1 MSDPEV
7 QAALRAAR
15 AQGGGAAWLR
25 AAAALARLQRWD
37 EAGAALLEAA
47 AGGHAV
53 GEAAAAL
60 EPGGLAAF
68 EAALLP
74 GAEAHVLDWG
84 PDGRELYL
92 ADGEAVWRH
101 VIETGARQRLAALPA
116 PAAALGAGPAP
127 AALLLGLLGD
137 DGGLYGC
144 HAVAWL
150 ELATGCVRQSGWASG
165 RAPRGALAWDAAT
178 GAAIWCDGEGA
189 EALRVD
195 QPALDP
201 SRSWGRRRV
210 RWRAARAPSAAD
222 RVGWVTQLGRAGLA
236 SWRVGDREPR
246 RVLVGLTEPAA
257 AGLEDVRLLAAGGD
271 RAVVC
276 AGGVARLRGA
286 AGELG
291 RAPLPPSEEAWR
303 ALASPSG
310 RFVALLLRD
319 DALLLLDLLL
329 GERRR
334 FPLPGRPRA
343 AAWSPSGRRLAVAA
357 GARLVVLG
365 A

>member
-1 MSDPEV
+1 M

-15 AQGGGAAWLR
+15 AHGGGAAWLR

-47 AGGHAV
+47 AAGHAI

-60 EPGGLAAF
+60 EPPGLAPF
-68 EAALLP
+68 EAALLAGP
-74 GAEAHVLDWG
+74 EAHVLDWG

-92 ADGEAVWRH
+92 ADGEAVWRY
-101 VIETGARQRLAALPA
+101 VNETGARQRLAALPA

-165 RAPRGALAWDAAT
+165 RAPRGALVWDAGT
-178 GAAIWCDGEGA
+178 GAAIWCDGQGA

-222 RVGWVTQLGRAGLA
+222 RAGWVIQLGRAELA

-246 RVLVGLTEPAA
+246 RVLAGPPEAA
-257 AGLEDVRLLAAGGD
+257 LAAPGEVRLLAAGGD

-276 AGGVARLRGA
+276 AGGLARLHAA

-291 RAPLPPSEEAWR
+291 RAPLPPPGESWG

-310 RFVALLLRD
+310 RFVALLLRA
-319 DALLLLDLLL
+319 DALLLLDLLR

-334 FPLPGRPRA
+334 LPLPGRPRA

-357 GARLVVLG
+357 GARLVMLG